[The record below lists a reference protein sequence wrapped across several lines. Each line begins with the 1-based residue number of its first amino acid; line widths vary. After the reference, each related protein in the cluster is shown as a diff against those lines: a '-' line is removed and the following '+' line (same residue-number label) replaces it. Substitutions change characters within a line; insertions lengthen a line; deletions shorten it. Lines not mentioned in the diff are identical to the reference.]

1 MLVKLM
7 TSENDKSHG
16 SMMLRV
22 GAIAFGLGTL
32 IYTGLGM
39 PPPAIYRPI
48 VPCGHSFSQLM
59 NTKPYPWKMLG
70 WKCIP
75 YYWASFRFWKGHH
88 PLFPV
93 KINSPNLS
101 SSYWAG
107 WGGVAVGLFSYIQ
120 VYVGSWKGAQI
131 NYIPRMGKKIEN
143 WTFCCPV

>member
-39 PPPAIYRPI
+39 PPPAICICMYRPI

-70 WKCIP
+70 
-75 YYWASFRFWKGHH
+75 
-88 PLFPV
+88 
-93 KINSPNLS
+93 
-101 SSYWAG
+101 
-107 WGGVAVGLFSYIQ
+107 
-120 VYVGSWKGAQI
+120 
-131 NYIPRMGKKIEN
+131 
-143 WTFCCPV
+143 